1 MKIWRICK
9 QQHANTALS
18 GIGAE
23 LYGGRWNS
31 AGRRMVY
38 CASSL
43 SLAALETFVHI
54 EVNLLPT
61 DLVSVEVHLPEE
73 CSREMIRVE
82 SLPEDWRTYPAPEQ
96 LQEIGNQWLINNS
109 SVVLIVPSVVI
120 PAEENYLLN
129 PLHIDFQRI
138 RISEIRPFT
147 FDPRMFRS

>member
-1 MKIWRICK
+1 MRIWRICK
-9 QQHANTALS
+9 HQHANTALS

-61 DLVSVEVHLPEE
+61 DLVSVEVELPED
-73 CSREMIRVE
+73 CSRQIVRIEE
-82 SLPEDWRTYPAPEQ
+82 LAQDWRTYPAPEQ

-109 SVVLIVPSVVI
+109 SVVLIVPSAVI
-120 PAEENYLLN
+120 PEEENYLLN
-129 PLHIDFQRI
+129 PSHIDFQRI
-138 RISEIRPFT
+138 RISEIKPFS